1 MAHRIMSISGSRKAC
16 RRSSALFSGCF
27 LRNSSPMRAFG
38 MNFTFRPYSCNL
50 RRPISTSNLTNG
62 SPMIPLE
69 RLTIATFFIIFLP
82 PHSNCV
88 FAYIR
93 QFYAAF
99 PYGTGLPHARQNPT
113 GSVPASLQK
122 GVFSLLPAQ
131 GYLHSRILS
140 A

>member
-1 MAHRIMSISGSRKAC
+1 MDKYNYTIVSNELVAAKTYRLVLAGPQVDGEFVNIQIPG
-16 RRSSALFSGCF
+16 
-27 LRNSSPMRAFG
+27 
-38 MNFTFRPYSCNL
+38 YYL

-99 PYGTGLPHARQNPT
+99 PYGTGLPHARQNPAC
-113 GSVPASLQK
+113 SVPATLQT

-131 GYLHSRILS
+131 GYLHFQILS